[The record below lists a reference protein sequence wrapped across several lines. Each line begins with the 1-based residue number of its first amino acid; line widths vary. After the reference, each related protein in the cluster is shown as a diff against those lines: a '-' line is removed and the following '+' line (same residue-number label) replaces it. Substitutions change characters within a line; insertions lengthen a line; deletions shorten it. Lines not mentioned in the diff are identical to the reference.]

1 MIYNWDASI
10 CIFREMEHTHAST
23 HARTHAHAQGFCLVL
38 HSFMTVGEATGFFL
52 RCSGHLSYCVTH
64 LSSNRRIYSF
74 IPQVPGSLWS
84 PSMSKLLFCFMF
96 TNVSLKWQRPSFA
109 SFTCTTLVKLCVL
122 NTQLSG
128 TQPFVMSHRAPIPTS
143 CQVLMRPPHGCL
155 VFQPLDSCVWKSNIQ
170 HQFQQEVRTQH
181 LSIFCWRLWTQ
192 G

>member
-10 CIFREMEHTHAST
+10 CIFREMEHMHART
-23 HARTHAHAQGFCLVL
+23 HARTHTRRVFAWSCILLWLLERQQD
-38 HSFMTVGEATGFFL
+38 FFL

-74 IPQVPGSLWS
+74 IPRVPGSLWS
-84 PSMSKLLFCFMF
+84 PSMSKLLFCFMV

-109 SFTCTTLVKLCVL
+109 SFTCTTLVNLCVL

-128 TQPFVMSHRAPIPTS
+128 TQPFVMSHRAPLPTS